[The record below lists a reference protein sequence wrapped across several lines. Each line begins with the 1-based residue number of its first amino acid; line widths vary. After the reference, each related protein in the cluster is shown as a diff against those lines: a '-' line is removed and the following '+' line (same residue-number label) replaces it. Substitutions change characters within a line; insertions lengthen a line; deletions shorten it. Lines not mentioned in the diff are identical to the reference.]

1 MKKRLTMLLALMFL
15 TLGTIVAQTKVTGTV
30 VSSEDGEPLI
40 GVSVKVVGSNTGA
53 VTDMNGKF
61 TLNVQKAN
69 AELEFSYVGMQT
81 VRKKAAQKMSI
92 QLEPD
97 QNSLDEV
104 MVVAFGKAKKS
115 AFTGSAK
122 VVGSEDI
129 ALSQVSN
136 VTDALAGAVAGVTLT
151 SNDGAPGSS
160 STIRIRGFGS
170 LNAGKDPLII
180 VDGAPYPNDLNN
192 LNPNDVESMTVLKD
206 AASSALYGA
215 RGANGVIIITTKQAK
230 KGKDA
235 TITFDAK
242 WGSNSRALQ
251 HYDVVKSPAQ
261 YYEMY
266 YSAVK
271 NNLVAGGMSD
281 TDAWKQAAT
290 QIGQSQDNGG
300 LGYNIWTVPDGQYL
314 IGSDGRLNPNATLG
328 RVVNY
333 NGKDYL
339 ITPDNW
345 EDEGTR
351 NGLRQEYNVSVNG
364 ASDRSTF
371 YLSAGYLN
379 NEGITYASDYK
390 RFSARMRGDYQ
401 VKKWLKVGANA
412 SFARYDNNSLSSD
425 NNGNETSTGNIWAF
439 TSQMAPIYPLYLRN
453 ADGSIMVDDNGIT
466 MRDYGNGMNA
476 GLSRNFINDANP
488 LQDNLLNNRNKEGN
502 AFTLSGFADFTFM
515 EGLTLTI
522 NGTYNVDEYR
532 STEMLNKYYGQ
543 FDTTGGTLQKAHL
556 RNSSYNFQ
564 QILNY
569 NTTIDT
575 HHNLG
580 VMLGH
585 EYYDSR
591 AAYLTASK
599 SKMFSDTNLE
609 LGGAVVDGKNAY
621 SYKDRYNNEGF
632 FGRVQY
638 DYDNRYYGS
647 ASYRR
652 DASSRFHPD
661 NRWGNFWSAGGAWII
676 SKENW
681 FQSSWV
687 NMLKLKASIGSQGN
701 DNIGNFRY
709 TDQFVIQN
717 SNDEVGTSFYRKG
730 NKDITWE
737 TQTNFNAGFEFEIFK
752 RVTGSVEYFYRKTTD
767 MLMQF
772 STAPSVGYTSYFAN
786 VGDMYNTG
794 IELDIQA
801 NLFRTKNID
810 WNVNFN
816 ISSIKNRISRLD
828 DQHKTSSFYT
838 ASGKKVNGY
847 TDGSFFI
854 AEDQS
859 IYTWRMKDYAGV
871 DPETGESLWWKNTYQ
886 EDEAGKQILDANN
899 EPIWTG
905 REKTNKFTEAD
916 YYVTEKTTVPK
927 WQGGFGTSVKFYGFD
942 FSVNCT
948 YQLGGKSYDATY
960 AQFMGAPTASTS
972 GWNFHKDLLN
982 SWSANNTSSNI
993 PRFNFDD
1000 QYNSATSTR
1009 FLTSSSYLSI
1019 NNINFG
1025 YTLPVALTKKIDINS
1040 LRLYVACENVAYISA
1055 RKGFDPRQN
1064 YNDMSNAT
1072 YYSPMRTI
1080 SGGITVQF

>member
-1 MKKRLTMLLALMFL
+1 MKKRLTMLLACMFL
-15 TLGTIVAQTKVTGTV
+15 VLGTALAQIKVTGTV
-30 VSSEDGEPLI
+30 VSSEDGEPMV
-40 GVSVKVVGSNTGA
+40 GVTVKILGTNTGT

-61 TLNVQKAN
+61 AINVHKSN

-92 QLEPD
+92 ALEPD

-104 MVVAFGKAKKS
+104 MVVAFGKSKKS

-122 VVGSEDI
+122 VVDSDKI

-151 SNDGAPGSS
+151 SDNGAPGSS
-160 STIRIRGFGS
+160 PTIRVRGFGS

-235 TITFDAK
+235 TVTFDAK

-251 HYDVVKSPAQ
+251 HYDVVTSPAQ

-271 NNLVAGGMSD
+271 NNLMAGGMSAE
-281 TDAWKQAAT
+281 DAWHQAAS

-314 IGSDGRLNPNATLG
+314 IGSDGRLNPNAKLG

-333 NGKDYL
+333 QGQDYY
-339 ITPDNW
+339 ITPDDW
-345 EDEGTR
+345 EKEGTR

-364 ASDRSTF
+364 AGERSTF
-371 YLSAGYLN
+371 YLSAGYLS

-390 RFSARMRGDYQ
+390 RFSARMRADYQ

-412 SFARYDNNSLSSD
+412 SFARYDSNQLSED
-425 NNGNETSTGNIWAF
+425 NNGKESSTGNIWAF
-439 TSQMAPIYPLYLRN
+439 TSQMAPIYPLYVR
-453 ADGSIMVDDNGIT
+453 DGNGNIMKDENGIT

-502 AFTLSGFADFTFM
+502 AFTLSGFADFNFF
-515 EGLTLTI
+515 EGLTLTL

-532 STEMLNKYYGQ
+532 ETEMLNKYYGQ
-543 FDTTGGTLQKAHL
+543 FDSTGGTLTKGHT
-556 RNSSYNFQ
+556 RKSSYNFQ

-569 NTTIDT
+569 NHTFDNV
-575 HHNLG
+575 HNLG

-591 AAYLTASK
+591 LVDLLASK
-599 SKMFSDTNLE
+599 SKMFSDKNLE
-609 LGGAVVDGKNAY
+609 LSGAVIDGKAAY
-621 SYKDRYNNEGF
+621 SHKDRYNNEGY
-632 FGRVQY
+632 FGRLQY
-638 DYDNRYYGS
+638 DYDNRYYAS

-661 NRWGNFWSAGGAWII
+661 NRWGNFWSLGGAWII

-687 NMLKLKASIGSQGN
+687 NMLKFKASVGSQGN
-701 DNIGNFRY
+701 DNIGNYRY

-717 SNDEVGTSFYRKG
+717 ANDEVGTSFYLKG
-730 NKDITWE
+730 NKDISWE
-737 TQTNFNAGFEFEIFK
+737 TQTNFNAGFEFELFK
-752 RVTGSVEYFYRKTTD
+752 RLTGSIEYYYRKTGD

-772 STAPSVGYTSYFAN
+772 STAPSIGYTSYFSN
-786 VGDMYNTG
+786 IGDMYNTG
-794 IELDIQA
+794 VELDLQM
-801 NLFRTKNID
+801 NLYRNKNID

-816 ISSIKNRISRLD
+816 ISSIKNRISKLD
-828 DQHKTSSFYT
+828 EQHKTSSFYT
-838 ASGKKVNGY
+838 ADGKKVNGY
-847 TDGSFFI
+847 TSGSFFI
-854 AEDQS
+854 AEGQS
-859 IYTWRMKDYAGV
+859 IYTWRMRDYAGV
-871 DPETGESLWWKNTYQ
+871 DPETGKSLWWKNTYK
-886 EDEAGKQILDANN
+886 EDDAGNQVLDANG
-899 EPIWTG
+899 EPIWAG
-905 REKTNKFTEAD
+905 REKTDNFTEAD
-916 YYVTEKTTVPK
+916 YYVTEQTTVPK

-942 FSVNCT
+942 FSINCT
-948 YQLGGKSYDATY
+948 FQLGGKAFDASYAN
-960 AQFMGAPTASTS
+960 FMGAPTSSAS

-982 SWSANNTSSNI
+982 SWTVDNASSNI

-1025 YTLPVALTKKIDINS
+1025 YTLPAAFTKKFDVNS
-1040 LRLYVACENVAYISA
+1040 LRVYVACENVGYFSA
-1055 RKGFDPRQN
+1055 RKGFDPRQI
-1064 YNDMSNAT
+1064 YDDMSNAT

>member
-1 MKKRLTMLLALMFL
+1 MKERLMMFFACLFLM
-15 TLGTIVAQTKVTGTV
+15 LGTVVAQTKVTGTV
-30 VSSEDGEPLI
+30 VSSEDGEPLV
-40 GVSVKVVGSNTGA
+40 GVSVKVVGTNSGT
-53 VTDMNGKF
+53 VTDMNGTF
-61 TLNVQKAN
+61 TLSVQKSH

-81 VRKKAAQKMSI
+81 VRKKAAPKMSV
-92 QLEPD
+92 QMDPD
-97 QNSLDEV
+97 QNALDEV

-136 VTDALAGAVAGVTLT
+136 VTDALSGAVAGVTLT
-151 SNDGAPGSS
+151 SNNGAPGSS

-206 AASSALYGA
+206 AASTALYGA
-215 RGANGVIIITTKQAK
+215 RGANGVIIITTKQAQ

-235 TITFDAK
+235 TVTFDAK

-251 HYDVVKSPAQ
+251 HYDVVTSPAQ

-271 NNLVAGGMSD
+271 NNLMAGGMSSD
-281 TDAWKQAAT
+281 DAWRQAAS
-290 QIGQSQDNGG
+290 QVGLSQDNGG
-300 LGYNIWTVPDGQYL
+300 LGYNIWTVPEGQYL

-328 RVVNY
+328 RVVSY
-333 NGKDYL
+333 RGTDYL
-339 ITPDNW
+339 ITPDDW
-345 EDEGTR
+345 EKEGTR

-364 ASDRSTF
+364 AGERSTF

-379 NEGITYASDYK
+379 NEGITYASDYE
-390 RFSARMRGDYQ
+390 RFSARLRADYQ
-401 VKKWLKVGANA
+401 VKRWLKVGANT
-412 SFARYDNNSLSSD
+412 SFTRYDSNQLSAD
-425 NNGNETSTGNIWAF
+425 NNGSESSTGNVWAF

-453 ADGSIMVDDNGIT
+453 ADGSIMIDENGIT

-488 LQDNLLNNRNKEGN
+488 LQDNLLNTRNKEGN

-515 EGLTLTI
+515 EGLTLTL

-532 STEMLNKYYGQ
+532 GTTMLNKYYGQ
-543 FDTTGGTLQKAHL
+543 FDSTGGTLSKAHT
-556 RNSSYNFQ
+556 RKSSYNFQ

-569 NTTIDT
+569 NTTINQF
-575 HHNLG
+575 HNLG

-591 AAYLTASK
+591 VAYLSASK
-599 SKMFSDTNLE
+599 SKMFSDKNLE
-609 LGGAVVDGKNAY
+609 LAGAVVDGKNAY
-621 SYKDRYNNEGF
+621 SYKDRYNNEGYI
-632 FGRVQY
+632 GRVQY
-638 DYDNRYYGS
+638 DYDSRYFAS

-687 NMLKLKASIGSQGN
+687 NMLKFKASIGQQGN
-701 DNIGNFRY
+701 DNIGNYQY

-717 SNDEVGTSFYRKG
+717 SNDEVGTSFYSKG

-737 TQTNFNAGFEFEIFK
+737 TQTNFNTGFEFELFK
-752 RVTGSVEYFYRKTTD
+752 RLTGSVEYFYRKTTD
-767 MLMQF
+767 MLMAF
-772 STAPSVGYTSYFAN
+772 STAPSIGYTSYYAN
-786 VGDMYNTG
+786 VGDLYNTG
-794 IELDIQA
+794 IELDLQA
-801 NLFRTKNID
+801 NLVHNKDVD

-816 ISSIKNRISRLD
+816 ISSIKNRVSRLD
-828 DQHKTSSFYT
+828 DQHKTSAFYT
-838 ASGKKVNGY
+838 ASGEKVKGY
-847 TDGSFFI
+847 TSGSFYI
-854 AEDQS
+854 AEGQS
-859 IYTWRMKDYAGV
+859 IYTWRIKDYAGV
-871 DPETGESLWWKNTYQ
+871 DPETGKTLWWKNTYAT
-886 EDEAGKQILDANN
+886 DADGKQQLDADGD
-899 EPIWTG
+899 PIWTG
-905 REKTNKFTEAD
+905 RETTDTYSEAD
-916 YYVTEKTTVPK
+916 YYVTEQTTVPR

-942 FSVNCT
+942 FTINCT
-948 YQLGGKSYDATY
+948 YQLGGKAYDGSYAT
-960 AQFMGAPTASTS
+960 FMGAPTSKSS

-982 SWSANNTSSNI
+982 SWSVDNTSSNI

-1025 YTLPVALTKKIDINS
+1025 YTLPKALTRKMDISS
-1040 LRLYVACENVAYISA
+1040 LRLYLACENVAYFSA
-1055 RKGFDPRQN
+1055 RKGFDPRQA
-1064 YNDMSNAT
+1064 YNSMSNAT